1 MWKIRKPELTKALS
15 DIDDFVKKGIVNDK
29 EAKALECLTK
39 QYDAQKGEV
48 TKRQHNRIPSEAAER
63 IHKHYSDT
71 STGNRLDYIRKELA
85 DGVTKCPYCAI
96 GLPETLD
103 HYMPKTIY
111 KALALCR
118 LNLVPM
124 CWGCNHTKGHVHQ
137 CGEYIHPYYL
147 PALQGIVFLTAEI
160 RLAGDV
166 LDFTFSFD
174 AKAFGNASL
183 YNQFVSH
190 WKNMNLD
197 NRLRKSAIDFLHSE
211 VLTGAEETSALP
223 VYLDMLLAR
232 LIRIYGLNDWRTAIV
247 RALVEKLKSED
258 GEAVVAALAAMGRHS
273 LDINL

>member
-1 MWKIRKPELTKALS
+1 MWKIRKPELTKALN

-29 EAKALECLTK
+29 EAKNLNCLTK
-39 QYDAQKGEV
+39 QYDDRKGEV
-48 TKRQHNRIPSEAAER
+48 TKKQHNRIPPEAAER
-63 IHKHYSDT
+63 IHGHYSDT
-71 STGNRLDYIRKELA
+71 NTGNRLDYIRKELM
-85 DGVTKCPYCAI
+85 DGVAKCPYCAI

-103 HYMPKTIY
+103 HYMPKKIY

-124 CWGCNHTKGHVHQ
+124 CWGCNHTKGHVHPYD
-137 CGEYIHPYYL
+137 EYIHPYYL
-147 PALQGIVFLTAEI
+147 PDLQGKVFLMAEI
-160 RLAGDV
+160 QLAGDV

-174 AKAFGNASL
+174 AKALGNASL

-247 RALVEKLKSED
+247 RALAEKLKSEEGD
-258 GEAVVAALAAMGRHS
+258 AVIAALAAMGRHS
-273 LDINL
+273 SDINL